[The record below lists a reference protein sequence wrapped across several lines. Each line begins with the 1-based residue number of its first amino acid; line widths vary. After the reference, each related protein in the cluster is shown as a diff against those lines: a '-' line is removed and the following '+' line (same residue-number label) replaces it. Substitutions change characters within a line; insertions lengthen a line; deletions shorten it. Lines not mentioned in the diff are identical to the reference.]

1 MKKTEGLRS
10 TDGQLQ
16 NSHRDVTHGTG
27 NMVNTTVITVRG
39 ARWVLEI
46 LGELFVQCVFVYAVQ
61 IQKPIQNDI
70 GCKL

>member
-1 MKKTEGLRS
+1 MSSNKTVPGS
-10 TDGQLQ
+10 I
-16 NSHRDVTHGTG
+16 
-27 NMVNTTVITVRG
+27 VNNTVITIYG